1 MRKEGLIKE
10 ISLRTGLLQKEVRVS
25 IATMVD
31 IIKESMQ
38 EDETIYMRGFVT
50 MTPRIRKERMARD
63 MQRNIPMVT
72 SQKKV
77 VKFKL
82 SAKFIKEIN
91 K

>member
-1 MRKEGLIKE
+1 MTKEDLIKE
-10 ISLRTGLLQKEVRVS
+10 VSEITGISQRDLRVS
-25 IATMVD
+25 IATIMDV
-31 IIKESMQ
+31 IKEKMKK
-38 EDETIYMRGFVT
+38 DEPIYMRGFVT

>member
-1 MRKEGLIKE
+1 MRKEDLIKE

-50 MTPRIRKERMARD
+50 MTP
-63 MQRNIPMVT
+63 
-72 SQKKV
+72 
-77 VKFKL
+77 
-82 SAKFIKEIN
+82 
-91 K
+91 

>member
-1 MRKEGLIKE
+1 
-10 ISLRTGLLQKEVRVS
+10 
-25 IATMVD
+25 
-31 IIKESMQ
+31 
-38 EDETIYMRGFVT
+38 
-50 MTPRIRKERMARD
+50 

-82 SAKFIKEIN
+82 SAKFINDIN

>member
-1 MRKEGLIKE
+1 MRKEDLIKE

-72 SQKKV
+72 PEKKV

-82 SAKFIKEIN
+82 SAKFINDIN